1 MDWNTFCFDVVQ
13 GECHLIH
20 YAFIGTP
27 AAVWGEFCMTPSFT
41 GLKTAEIVTIIN
53 SNGASFPFR
62 DQVYQLVENNKGI
75 FYYESST
82 SSLSYAATC
91 NSFLIV
97 WAHKRAYI
105 ECRRAMNRGI
115 AFLEKNKEM

>member
-1 MDWNTFCFDVVQ
+1 MDWNTFCYDVVQ

-27 AAVWGEFCMTPSFT
+27 AAVWGEFCMTSSFT

-91 NSFLIV
+91 NCSIPDCVGPQTCLHRV
-97 WAHKRAYI
+97 QKSDESR
-105 ECRRAMNRGI
+105 NSVS
-115 AFLEKNKEM
+115 